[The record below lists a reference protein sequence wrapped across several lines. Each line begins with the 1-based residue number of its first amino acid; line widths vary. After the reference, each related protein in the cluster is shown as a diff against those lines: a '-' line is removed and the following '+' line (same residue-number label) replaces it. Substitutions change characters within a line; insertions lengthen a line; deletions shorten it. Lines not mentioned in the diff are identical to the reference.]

1 MRFRS
6 QNEIERIK
14 SKLTEVLGPLPEGL
28 KKLDYQREIL
38 ESSPPLWI
46 YGESGKGKTT
56 VAHIIALKQLEG
68 GLKLTSPIPEPFM
81 IGNLCRQFQE
91 RSLSNR
97 DYEPQDFLYILDD
110 ADKLKMTDF
119 REEQF
124 FIFFDRCL
132 KLKRKLIVTSQKN
145 MREFSEM
152 FSGDFVGAI
161 NRRLEAIFNEV
172 EL

>member
-1 MRFRS
+1 MQLRS
-6 QNEIERIK
+6 HHEIERIR
-14 SKLTEVLGPLPEGL
+14 SKLTEVLGPLPGRFIKFNHQEQAL
-28 KKLDYQREIL
+28 KSK
-38 ESSPPLWI
+38 PPLWI
-46 YGESGKGKTT
+46 HGPSGKGKTT
-56 VAHIIALKQLEG
+56 VAHLLALKELDG
-68 GLKLTSPIPEPFM
+68 GLKLTSPTPEPFM

-97 DYEPQDFLYILDD
+97 DYEPKNFLYIIDD
-110 ADKLKMTDF
+110 SDKLKMSDF
-119 REEQF
+119 REEQL

-152 FSGDFVGAI
+152 FSGDFVGAV
-161 NRRLEAIFNEV
+161 NRRLAAIFNEV